1 MNCYII
7 LDNEEIDSK
16 KEKNIY
22 IAQEKEEFSSLNKF
36 FEIEIEIFRI
46 KSRLY

>member
-16 KEKNIY
+16 KKNIY

-46 KSRLY
+46 KSRL